1 MEELEPH
8 RALALRVA
16 YRITRNAADAEDAVQ
31 DAFVKAWR
39 ASGTFRTGAPIR
51 PWLLTIVANEARNR
65 RRSTGRRARNELR
78 ATPET
83 LPQSPEEAVVDA
95 EVLAAL
101 DELPD
106 DQRIVLAYRHLFS
119 FTEEETAAALGI
131 PVGTVKSRSAR
142 ALARLRK
149 AAALVVVGLGIAL
162 VVPQSR
168 AAILRFFDIERVAV
182 LPPVEQR
189 PIAAGLGPVVSR
201 AKAAAVLGT
210 DPIAPDV
217 PLHLRG
223 GVVSFLDGRTLV
235 SELRDVQG
243 ILLKKLVT
251 GSTRVVAVPNGV
263 WLTGAPHAYFFPQEP
278 PRLAGNVL
286 LVQHGRLLIRLEGPG
301 LTKAAALR
309 SYQILLNR

>member
-1 MEELEPH
+1 MEEFEPH

-39 ASGTFRTGAPIR
+39 ASGSFRTGAPLR
-51 PWLLTIVANEARNR
+51 PWLLSIVANEARNR
-65 RRSTGRRARNELR
+65 RRSAGRRAWYERQVR
-78 ATPET
+78 PEM
-83 LPQSPEEAVVDA
+83 PPEAVDTD
-95 EVLAAL
+95 VLAAL

-106 DQRIVLAYRHLFS
+106 EQRIVLAYRHLFS
-119 FTEEETAAALGI
+119 FSEEETAAALGI

-149 AAALVVVGLGIAL
+149 AAVIVVVGLGVAL

-182 LPPVEQR
+182 LPPVERR

-223 GVVSFLDGRTLV
+223 GVVSFLDGHTLV
-235 SELRDVQG
+235 SELRDEQG